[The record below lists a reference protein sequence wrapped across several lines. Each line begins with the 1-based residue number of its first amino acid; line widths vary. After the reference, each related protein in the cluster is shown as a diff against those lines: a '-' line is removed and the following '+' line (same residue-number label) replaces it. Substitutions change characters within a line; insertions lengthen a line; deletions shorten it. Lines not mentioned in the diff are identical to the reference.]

1 MRSTLLVFAAACLL
15 IGACG
20 TANSMTSAEG
30 PVAPTST
37 PTISA
42 ERKAEL
48 LAEVKA
54 KGSLPIIVT
63 LNIRY
68 STASLPPAEERK
80 QQERIA
86 EAQAGLIRDLKP
98 FKVTVRVKLKTLP
111 QIALTVNEA
120 ALKHLLTSHRVAA
133 IQREKTAKT
142 AG

>member
-1 MRSTLLVFAAACLL
+1 
-15 IGACG
+15 
-20 TANSMTSAEG
+20 MTSAEG

-37 PTISA
+37 PNISA

-48 LAEVKA
+48 LAEAKA

-80 QQERIA
+80 QQQRIA
-86 EAQAGLIRDLKP
+86 EAQAALIRDLKP
-98 FKVTVRVKLKTLP
+98 FKVTVRAKLKTLP
-111 QIALTVNEA
+111 QIALTVDEA
-120 ALKHLLTSHRVAA
+120 ALKHLLKSHRVAA
-133 IQREKTAKT
+133 IQREKTVRT